1 MIIYIFFSI
10 INVIATL
17 ICIRTLLF
25 YHSRLYVLSLAIFM
39 GIPLAFVIIRQLMI
53 MHGKVLHINY
63 MESLY
68 LAGVLAGL
76 STVVRGM
83 YIFRWQMLITLVLC
97 VLLLAGEVS
106 GVLKSESELAY
117 FPYDFEGWKTETKSD
132 FVKKY
137 KVACLIVTSLVVLY
151 LLLGPLEIY
160 AGNMLSFSFGYKTFL
175 PLFLLIGIAVI
186 VFLSAFIALFTQKT
200 FKFICVLLT
209 TFSLLSYVQCM
220 FMNTKLMEEDGARL
234 RLDTMGSYP
243 IINMALWVTIA
254 LVVICTLLF
263 VMKDKWRM
271 ISVGICAFISAV
283 QMTAVVSLI
292 ITCINSPAPRYYQL
306 TGDKMFSVAKKENVI
321 VLVPDAFCRKFL
333 EELKEHDKDCMDT
346 FKDFTY
352 YSNMDSIYHPTF
364 PSFAHFVT
372 GYEALYPIGARM
384 VSESERVEW
393 LSEAWSSDKCN
404 EFVNG
409 IVQAGY
415 HYYINIPSACEL
427 LGAYDDVCDKV
438 ENAEYAESNVN
449 KRDLLKMLFS
459 MSIYRC
465 VPYII
470 KPPFEYFSWDFAAL
484 ERYTGKV
491 AAYKN
496 EDFYM
501 EACKGIT
508 IDETIE
514 KKVHIINWHGFHEE
528 YTNDE
533 YCNYVPNAENEGITM
548 VQNSKGVFL
557 CIEKYLEDLKQIG
570 MYDSS
575 TIIVMGDHGRR
586 YDGCVF
592 IKNKNERHDEVVED
606 DKMYTYCGFQGT
618 ILDIIGAL
626 NEDDFEYKWER

>member
-1 MIIYIFFSI
+1 MDRNKEKNVTELIEYILNVVLMVPAMFFLYFAFIPQYGIRDHEGYLGGAIVLAGHIALVIITNFLKGKLLSEKKSDYIYFFSI

-97 VLLLAGEVS
+97 VLLLAGEIS

-137 KVACLIVTSLVVLY
+137 KVACLIVTSWVVLY

-175 PLFLLIGIAVI
+175 PLFLLIGVAVI

-220 FMNTKLMEEDGARL
+220 FMNTKLMEEDGSRL
-234 RLDTMGSYP
+234 RLDTMGNYP
-243 IINMALWVTIA
+243 TINLILWIIIAMVVVVVLILVKEKWTIA
-254 LVVICTLLF
+254 IC
-263 VMKDKWRM
+263 
-271 ISVGICAFISAV
+271 GICAFISAI
-283 QMTAVVSLI
+283 QMVAVISLV
-292 ITCINSPAPRYYQL
+292 ITCMNSPAPRYYQL

-321 VLVPDAFCRKFL
+321 VLMPDTFAR
-333 EELKEHDKDCMDT
+333 EYLKELLDDDPTYMDI

-352 YSNMDSIYHPTF
+352 YDNMNCEYFPTF
-364 PSFAHFVT
+364 PAVIHILT
-372 GYEALYPIGARM
+372 GYERTENVGSGL
-384 VSESERVEW
+384 SKERVQW
-393 LSEAWSSDKCN
+393 QTDAWNSGRCQ
-404 EFVNG
+404 EFVN
-409 IVQAGY
+409 ILKDSGY
-415 HYYINIPSACEL
+415 KYLVNIPSACEL
-427 LGAYDDVCDKV
+427 LGAYEDVKGKV
-438 ENAEYAESNVN
+438 DNVEYAESNVC
-449 KRDLLKMLFS
+449 RPVLLKMLFS

-465 VPYII
+465 VPYLV
-470 KPPFEYFSWDFAAL
+470 KPPFEFFSWDFAEL
-484 ERYTGKV
+484 ERYEGKT
-491 AAYKN
+491 AAYRN
-496 EDFYM
+496 EDFYK
-501 EACKGIT
+501 EVCEGIT
-508 IDETIE
+508 VDESIE
-514 KKVHIINWHGFHEE
+514 KELHVINWHGFHEE

-533 YCNYVPNAENEGITM
+533 YCNHVDDAENNGISQL
-548 VQNSKGVFL
+548 QNEKG
-557 CIEKYLEDLKQIG
+557 
-570 MYDSS
+570 
-575 TIIVMGDHGRR
+575 
-586 YDGCVF
+586 
-592 IKNKNERHDEVVED
+592 
-606 DKMYTYCGFQGT
+606 
-618 ILDIIGAL
+618 
-626 NEDDFEYKWER
+626 